1 MQYIFYALIFIFMS
15 TNIISRGI
23 KMNFRTDLAIEC
35 KEEYGESE
43 IEGVKYTEK
52 YNETSKTTIIEVLNK
67 KGELAI
73 GKPIGN
79 YVTVEVP
86 NFSSDGEI
94 LDDRLTAVKEE
105 LARLV
110 PTDGII
116 LVAGL
121 GNDNI
126 TPDALGPRTVDKIIA
141 TRHISAELAKSVGL
155 EGLRMVCA
163 VAPGV
168 LGQTGIETGEIIM
181 GVSKSVKPS
190 AVITVDALASRRLS
204 RLGCTVQIADTGVTP
219 GSGVGNARAQIN
231 EQTLGVP
238 VISIGVPTVVD
249 AATLANDLLGD
260 GEEEKDLFSKLDG
273 QGANMI
279 VTPREIDLMID
290 RAAKLLALAINS
302 ALQPTLTAEDIMAMT
317 S

>member
-1 MQYIFYALIFIFMS
+1 
-15 TNIISRGI
+15 
-23 KMNFRTDLAIEC
+23 MNFRTDLAIEC

-43 IEGVKYTEK
+43 IVGVKYTEK

-73 GKPIGN
+73 GKPVGN
-79 YVTVEVP
+79 YITVEVP

-94 LDDRLTAVKEE
+94 LDDRLTAIKEE
-105 LARLV
+105 LARLI
-110 PTDGII
+110 PNDGVI
-116 LVAGL
+116 LVVGL

-126 TPDALGPRTVDKIIA
+126 TPDALGPRTIDKIIA

-155 EGLRMVCA
+155 EGLRMVSA
-163 VAPGV
+163 LAPGV

-238 VISIGVPTVVD
+238 VIAVGVPTVVD

-260 GEEEKDLFSKLDG
+260 NEEDKDLFSKLDG

>member
-1 MQYIFYALIFIFMS
+1 
-15 TNIISRGI
+15 
-23 KMNFRTDLAIEC
+23 MNFRTDLAIEC

-73 GKPIGN
+73 GKPVGN
-79 YVTVEVP
+79 YITVEVP

-94 LDDRLTAVKEE
+94 LDDRLTAIKEE
-105 LARLV
+105 LARLI
-110 PTDGII
+110 PNDGVI
-116 LVAGL
+116 LVVGL

-126 TPDALGPRTVDKIIA
+126 TPDALGPRTIDKIIA

-155 EGLRMVCA
+155 EGLRMVSA
-163 VAPGV
+163 LAPGV

-238 VISIGVPTVVD
+238 VIAVGVPTVVD

-260 GEEEKDLFSKLDG
+260 NEEDKDLFSKLDG

-302 ALQPTLTAEDIMAMT
+302 TLQPTLTAEDIMAMT

>member
-1 MQYIFYALIFIFMS
+1 
-15 TNIISRGI
+15 
-23 KMNFRTDLAIEC
+23 TDLAIEC

-67 KGELAI
+67 KGEFAI
-73 GKPIGN
+73 GKPVGN
-79 YVTVEVP
+79 YITVEVP

-94 LDDRLTAVKEE
+94 LDDRLTAIKEE
-105 LARLV
+105 LARLI
-110 PTDGII
+110 PNDGVI
-116 LVAGL
+116 LVVGL

-126 TPDALGPRTVDKIIA
+126 TPDALGPRTIDKIIA

-155 EGLRMVCA
+155 EGLRMVSA
-163 VAPGV
+163 LAPGV

-238 VISIGVPTVVD
+238 VIAVGVPTVVD

-260 GEEEKDLFSKLDG
+260 NEEDKDLFSKLDG

>member
-1 MQYIFYALIFIFMS
+1 
-15 TNIISRGI
+15 
-23 KMNFRTDLAIEC
+23 MNFRTDLAIEC

-73 GKPIGN
+73 EKPVGN

-94 LDDRLTAVKEE
+94 LDDRLTAIKEE
-105 LARLV
+105 LARLI
-110 PTDGII
+110 PNDGVI
-116 LVAGL
+116 LVVGL

-126 TPDALGPRTVDKIIA
+126 TPDALGPRTIDKIIA

-155 EGLRMVCA
+155 EGLRMVSA
-163 VAPGV
+163 LAPGV

-238 VISIGVPTVVD
+238 VIAVGVPTVVD

-260 GEEEKDLFSKLDG
+260 NEEDKDLFSKLDG

>member
-1 MQYIFYALIFIFMS
+1 
-15 TNIISRGI
+15 
-23 KMNFRTDLAIEC
+23 MNFRTDLAIEC

-73 GKPIGN
+73 GKPVGN

-94 LDDRLTAVKEE
+94 LDDRLTAIKEE
-105 LARLV
+105 LARLI
-110 PTDGII
+110 PNDGVI

-126 TPDALGPRTVDKIIA
+126 TPDALGPRTIDKIIA

-155 EGLRMVCA
+155 EGLRMVSA
-163 VAPGV
+163 LAPGV

-238 VISIGVPTVVD
+238 VIAVGVPTVVD

-260 GEEEKDLFSKLDG
+260 NEEDKDLFSKLDG
-273 QGANMI
+273 QGADMI

-302 ALQPTLTAEDIMAMT
+302 ALQPTLTVEDIMAMT

>member
-1 MQYIFYALIFIFMS
+1 
-15 TNIISRGI
+15 
-23 KMNFRTDLAIEC
+23 MNFRTDLAIEC

-73 GKPIGN
+73 GKPVGN
-79 YVTVEVP
+79 YITVEVP

-94 LDDRLTAVKEE
+94 LDDRLTAIKEE
-105 LARLV
+105 LARLI
-110 PTDGII
+110 PNDGVI
-116 LVAGL
+116 LVVGL

-126 TPDALGPRTVDKIIA
+126 TPDALGPRTIDKIIA

-155 EGLRMVCA
+155 EGLRMVSA
-163 VAPGV
+163 LAPGV

-238 VISIGVPTVVD
+238 VIAVGVPTVVD

-260 GEEEKDLFSKLDG
+260 NEEDKDLFSKLDG

>member
-1 MQYIFYALIFIFMS
+1 
-15 TNIISRGI
+15 
-23 KMNFRTDLAIEC
+23 MNFRTDLAIEC

-67 KGELAI
+67 KGEFAI
-73 GKPIGN
+73 GKPVGN
-79 YVTVEVP
+79 YITVEVP

-94 LDDRLTAVKEE
+94 LDDRLTAIKEE
-105 LARLV
+105 LARLI
-110 PTDGII
+110 PNDGVI
-116 LVAGL
+116 LVVGL

-126 TPDALGPRTVDKIIA
+126 TPDALGPRTIDKIIA

-155 EGLRMVCA
+155 EGLRMVSA
-163 VAPGV
+163 LAPGV

-238 VISIGVPTVVD
+238 VIAVGVPTVVD

-260 GEEEKDLFSKLDG
+260 NEEDKDLFSKLDG

>member
-1 MQYIFYALIFIFMS
+1 
-15 TNIISRGI
+15 
-23 KMNFRTDLAIEC
+23 MNFRTDLAIEC

-73 GKPIGN
+73 EKPVGN

-94 LDDRLTAVKEE
+94 LDDRLTAIKEE
-105 LARLV
+105 LARLIPNDEV
-110 PTDGII
+110 I
-116 LVAGL
+116 LVVGL

-126 TPDALGPRTVDKIIA
+126 TPDALGPRTIDKIIA

-155 EGLRMVCA
+155 EGLRMVSA
-163 VAPGV
+163 LAPGV

-238 VISIGVPTVVD
+238 VIAVGVPTVVD

-260 GEEEKDLFSKLDG
+260 NEEDKDLFSKLDG

>member
-1 MQYIFYALIFIFMS
+1 M
-15 TNIISRGI
+15 
-23 KMNFRTDLAIEC
+23 
-35 KEEYGESE
+35 
-43 IEGVKYTEK
+43 
-52 YNETSKTTIIEVLNK
+52 
-67 KGELAI
+67 
-73 GKPIGN
+73 
-79 YVTVEVP
+79 
-86 NFSSDGEI
+86 
-94 LDDRLTAVKEE
+94 
-105 LARLV
+105 
-110 PTDGII
+110 
-116 LVAGL
+116 GL

-126 TPDALGPRTVDKIIA
+126 TPDALGPRTIDKIRA

-155 EGLRMVCA
+155 EGLRMVSA
-163 VAPGV
+163 LAPGV

-238 VISIGVPTVVD
+238 VIAVGVPTVVD

-260 GEEEKDLFSKLDG
+260 NEEDKDLFSKLDG
-273 QGANMI
+273 QGADMI

-302 ALQPTLTAEDIMAMT
+302 ALQPTLTVEDIMAMT

>member
-1 MQYIFYALIFIFMS
+1 
-15 TNIISRGI
+15 
-23 KMNFRTDLAIEC
+23 MNFRTDLAIEC

-73 GKPIGN
+73 GKPVGN
-79 YVTVEVP
+79 YITVEVP

-94 LDDRLTAVKEE
+94 LDDRLTAIKEE
-105 LARLV
+105 LARLI
-110 PTDGII
+110 PNDGVI
-116 LVAGL
+116 LVVGL

-126 TPDALGPRTVDKIIA
+126 TPDALGPRTIDKIIA

-155 EGLRMVCA
+155 EGLRMVSA
-163 VAPGV
+163 LAPGV

-238 VISIGVPTVVD
+238 VIAVGVPTVVD

-260 GEEEKDLFSKLDG
+260 NEEDKDLFSKLDG
-273 QGANMI
+273 QGADMI

-302 ALQPTLTAEDIMAMT
+302 ALQPTLTVEDIMAMT